1 MKQESKTKALVRRNL
16 MKIDQVAYKKE
27 WDLKNANAKKSKS
40 RNSSMKTKSKKAKTK
55 SEKAEDKKKAKHDSI
70 PSYSASGPDDKHFIA
85 ACSSS
90 YCSMLNGKSTWNLGK
105 VT

>member
-16 MKIDQVAYKKE
+16 VKIDQVAYKKE
-27 WDLKNANAKKSKS
+27 WDLKNANAKKTKSKS

-55 SEKAEDKKKAKHDSI
+55 SEKAEDKRKAKHDST
-70 PSYSASGPDDKHFIA
+70 PSYSGPDDKNFIA

-90 YCSMLNGKSTWNLGK
+90 YCSMVNGKSTWNLGR